1 MDQSLPFIVSYVLL
15 WLLLLFIAAVLLV
28 VVRELALL
36 RVRVGPEPG
45 ALATDEGPKIGAVLP
60 QFEAV
65 TLGGAPIRMGPRSGP
80 TVLVFASPHCRPC
93 RDLLPALQRIVR
105 RGARV
110 QFVLIV
116 HGDRSEVE
124 SLMRLYE
131 LDAPVIADADHRI
144 SKLFG
149 VETVPLA
156 ILADQDWTVVTKGI
170 VNNEEHVEAL
180 LRKEVTPQGDRQFT
194 PAPEL
199 VEAVTERR

>member
-28 VVRELALL
+28 VVREVALL
-36 RVRVGPEPG
+36 RVRIGPEPG
-45 ALATDEGPKIGAVLP
+45 ALATDEGPKIGALLP
-60 QFEAV
+60 QFEATALSGV
-65 TLGGAPIRMGPRSGP
+65 PVRMGPRPGS

-93 RDLLPALQRIVR
+93 RDLLPALQRVVR
-105 RGARV
+105 RATRI

-116 HGDRSEVE
+116 HGDQSEVE

-149 VETVPLA
+149 VETVPVA
-156 ILADQDWTVVTKGI
+156 ILADGDWTVVTKGI
-170 VNNEEHVEAL
+170 VNNEEHLEAL
-180 LRKEVTPQGDRQFT
+180 LRKQVTPQGDRDFT
-194 PAPEL
+194 SVPDL
-199 VEAVTERR
+199 IEAVTERR